1 MLFGDLHEA
10 AKANV
15 MWGLMFVGVSLAGAA
30 HAQTTP
36 RNVYT
41 IDLAAVECFEVIGKA
56 PEHREVMRR
65 RGGDDPGPA
74 QAFIVRI
81 RDTIAADI
89 RATYTDIEESPHP
102 GFEHFR
108 SSAIRFD
115 FGGDDPGSMTQI
127 LPRDRFVMFT
137 MSEDVVS
144 DLARERPRCAA
155 RQRFDRKPFEAL
167 HRRVRDT
174 LRQMLD
180 QGPA

>member
-1 MLFGDLHEA
+1 
-10 AKANV
+10 
-15 MWGLMFVGVSLAGAA
+15 MWRRLILAGLPALLVAPGGLA
-30 HAQTTP
+30 HAQGTP
-36 RNVYT
+36 RDVYT
-41 IDLAAVECFEVIGKA
+41 VDLAAVECFEVIGKA

-81 RDTIAADI
+81 RDSTAADI

-108 SSAIRFD
+108 ASAIRLD
-115 FGGDDPGSMTQI
+115 AGSDDAGSLTQI
-127 LPRDRFVMFT
+127 LPRNRFLMFT
-137 MSEDVVS
+137 MPQSVVAEIGE
-144 DLARERPRCAA
+144 LRPRCGS
-155 RQRFDRKPFEAL
+155 RLRVDRKPFEAM

-180 QGPA
+180 QGPR

>member
-1 MLFGDLHEA
+1 MGRWILMPLVLGLLA
-10 AKANV
+10 AP
-15 MWGLMFVGVSLAGAA
+15 
-30 HAQTTP
+30 AQAQER

-41 IDLAAVECFEVIGKA
+41 IDLSAVECFEVIGRA
-56 PEHREVMRR
+56 PEHREVMLRR
-65 RGGDDPGPA
+65 SEVDPGPA

-81 RDTIAADI
+81 PDRVVGDI

-108 SSAIRFD
+108 SSAIRFG
-115 FGGDDPGSMTQI
+115 FGGDDPGAQTQI

-137 MSEDVVS
+137 MPESIVA
-144 DLARERPRCAA
+144 DLAAERPRCGA
-155 RQRFDRKPFEAL
+155 RIRFDRKPFEAM

-180 QGPA
+180 QAPR

>member
-1 MLFGDLHEA
+1 MRLKHILPGLPALLVAMA
-10 AKANV
+10 A
-15 MWGLMFVGVSLAGAA
+15 AA
-30 HAQTTP
+30 HAQAS
-36 RNVYT
+36 RDVY
-41 IDLAAVECFEVIGKA
+41 ILDLASVECFEVIGKA

-65 RGGDDPGPA
+65 RGEADPGPA

-81 RDTIAADI
+81 RASVADDI
-89 RATYTDIEESPHP
+89 RATYTDIEPSPHP

-115 FGGDDPGSMTQI
+115 FGGDDPGAMTQI

-137 MSEDVVS
+137 MGEDVVA
-144 DLARERPRCAA
+144 DLARERPRCGA
-155 RQRFDRKPFEAL
+155 RLRFDRKPFEML

-180 QGPA
+180 QGPR